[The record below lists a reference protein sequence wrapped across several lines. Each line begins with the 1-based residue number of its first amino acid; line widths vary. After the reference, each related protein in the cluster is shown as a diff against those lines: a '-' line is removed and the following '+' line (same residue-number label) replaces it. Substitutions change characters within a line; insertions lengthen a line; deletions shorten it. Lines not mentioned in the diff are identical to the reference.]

1 MLNFRLNLDGSM
13 KLFYTID
20 CCLRVLVCGFI
31 LPLKVVFLTFGWRPI
46 WVRHCVI
53 WIKRAMVAI
62 GLANPIMDNEL
73 SKTDDGHDCF
83 IMDCIEYFLN
93 NGVVVFVLLEYT
105 VRYAFHKFS

>member
-1 MLNFRLNLDGSM
+1 
-13 KLFYTID
+13 
-20 CCLRVLVCGFI
+20 
-31 LPLKVVFLTFGWRPI
+31 
-46 WVRHCVI
+46 
-53 WIKRAMVAI
+53 MVAI